1 MIEAELILEEALQ
14 PLVAANDIGLY
25 HYGSEDELI
34 KVFSVTNAVKYP
46 IVWLQMPLIGANTQ
60 SIYKKELNT
69 TLRLILATSSKKEW
83 FNDNRNKETYAK
95 VLNPLYNKVLEA
107 VNGFKYIDITSRE
120 LTVQKLH
127 NYHRTD
133 LGTRSNPQKRT
144 ALDYWDVIILEFD
157 ARIKEIC

>member
-1 MIEAELILEEALQ
+1 MENLNELGDHFSKVEDPRGDKGKLHKLEEILTIA
-14 PLVAANDIGLY
+14 IC
-25 HYGSEDELI
+25 SI
-34 KVFSVTNAVKYP
+34 
-46 IVWLQMPLIGANTQ
+46 ICGADGFAGMEQ
-60 SIYKKELNT
+60 FGE
-69 TLRLILATSSKKEW
+69 SKKEW

-95 VLNPLYNKVLEA
+95 VLNPLYDKVLEA

-157 ARIKEIC
+157 ARIKRIC